1 MSNIKIRDVRVILT
15 EPDNIRLVIV
25 KVKTNEPELYGV
37 GCATFTQRPT
47 AVAAA
52 VADYLRPFLVGRDPA
67 DIEDIWQASYVSSYW
82 RNGPVLNNALS
93 GVDEALWDIKG
104 KLAGMPVYDLFGG
117 KARDA
122 AAVYV
127 HSTGRDPKE
136 VEDRAR
142 AFMDDGFHYVRV
154 QVATPGYATY
164 GTRGQRAERTA
175 PHDGPRIVTGRVTER
190 DPDLLYA
197 HPGGIFEPSPYVRS
211 ALSLFEHLRSTIGW
225 NVELLHDVHE
235 RIPPIQGVR
244 LAKELEPFNL
254 FFLEDLFAPE
264 DNDYFRIVR
273 QQTSTPLAMGE
284 LYNNPHEITPMV
296 KDRLIDFIRVHISQI
311 GGLTPARKLAAL
323 CEAFNVRTAWHGP
336 GDTSPVGHAANLMLD
351 LNTWNFGIQE
361 YAIFPERTR
370 EVFPGC
376 PEVRDGYMWPNGKPG
391 LGIDVD
397 EELAA
402 SHPFKERAF
411 GGAWDTVRRADG
423 SAVGEGPLVLKEP
436 EALTWGRRKVLV
448 VAVKDRQRPL
458 AAPAFDGQHDD
469 RAGRHVGH
477 DAELRDHAESQA
489 GRDGP
494 LHGLVA
500 SQLHHHLQLD

>member
-1 MSNIKIRDVRVILT
+1 MSDLQIRDVRVILT

-25 KVKTNEPELYGV
+25 KIETTEPELYGI

-47 AVAAA
+47 AVVSA
-52 VADYLRPFLVGRDPA
+52 VNDYLRPFLIGKNPA
-67 DIEDIWQASYVSSYW
+67 DIEDIWQSSYVSSYW

-93 GVDEALWDIKG
+93 GVDQALWDIKG
-104 KLAGMPVYDLFGG
+104 KLENMPVYDLFGG

-127 HSTGRDPKE
+127 HSTGDDLQE

-142 AFMDDGFHYVRV
+142 AFIDQGFHYIRV

-164 GTRGQRAERTA
+164 GSRGAVADDSLQT
-175 PHDGPRIVTGRVTER
+175 GPRVITDRVTQF
-190 DPDLLYA
+190 DSNKIYA
-197 HPGGIFEPSPYVRS
+197 HPGGIFEPRPYIKS
-211 ALSLFEHLRSTIGW
+211 ALGLFDHIRATIGW
-225 NVELLHDVHE
+225 DIEILHDVHE
-235 RIPPIQGVR
+235 RIPPIMGVD
-244 LAKELEPFNL
+244 LAKEVEQYKL

-273 QQTSTPLAMGE
+273 QQTSTPIAMGE
-284 LYNNPHEITPMV
+284 LYNSPHEIIPMV
-296 KDRLIDFIRVHISQI
+296 KDRLLDFIRVHISQI

-351 LNTWNFGIQE
+351 LNTINFGIQE
-361 YAIFPERTR
+361 YAIFQERTQ

-397 EELAA
+397 EGLAA
-402 SHPFKERAF
+402 KYPFKERAF

-423 SAVGEGPLVLKEP
+423 G
-436 EALTWGRRKVLV
+436 V
-448 VAVKDRQRPL
+448 VRP
-458 AAPAFDGQHDD
+458 
-469 RAGRHVGH
+469 
-477 DAELRDHAESQA
+477 
-489 GRDGP
+489 
-494 LHGLVA
+494 
-500 SQLHHHLQLD
+500 

>member
-1 MSNIKIRDVRVILT
+1 MSDLQIRDVRVILT

-25 KVKTNEPELYGV
+25 KIETTEPELYGI

-47 AVAAA
+47 AVVSA
-52 VADYLRPFLVGRDPA
+52 VNDYLRPFLIGKNPA
-67 DIEDIWQASYVSSYW
+67 DIEDIWQSSYVSSYW

-93 GVDEALWDIKG
+93 GVDQALWDIKG
-104 KLAGMPVYDLFGG
+104 KLANMPVYDLFGG

-127 HSTGRDPKE
+127 HSTGDDLQE

-142 AFMDDGFHYVRV
+142 AFIDQGFHYIRV

-164 GTRGQRAERTA
+164 GSRGAVADDSLQT
-175 PHDGPRIVTGRVTER
+175 GPRVITDRVTKF
-190 DPDLLYA
+190 DSNKIYA
-197 HPGGIFEPSPYVRS
+197 HPGGIFEPRPYIKS
-211 ALSLFEHLRSTIGW
+211 ALGLFDHIRATIGW
-225 NVELLHDVHE
+225 DIEILHDVHE
-235 RIPPIQGVR
+235 RIPPIMGVD
-244 LAKELEPFNL
+244 LAKEVEEYKL

-264 DNDYFRIVR
+264 DNDYFRMVR
-273 QQTSTPLAMGE
+273 QQTSTPIAMGE
-284 LYNNPHEITPMV
+284 LYNSPHEIIPMV
-296 KDRLIDFIRVHISQI
+296 KDRLLDFIRVHISQI

-351 LNTWNFGIQE
+351 LNTINFGIQE
-361 YAIFPERTR
+361 YAIFQERTQ

-402 SHPFKERAF
+402 KYPFKERAF
-411 GGAWDTVRRADG
+411 GGAWDTVRSADG
-423 SAVGEGPLVLKEP
+423 G
-436 EALTWGRRKVLV
+436 V
-448 VAVKDRQRPL
+448 VRP
-458 AAPAFDGQHDD
+458 
-469 RAGRHVGH
+469 
-477 DAELRDHAESQA
+477 
-489 GRDGP
+489 
-494 LHGLVA
+494 
-500 SQLHHHLQLD
+500 

>member
-1 MSNIKIRDVRVILT
+1 MSDLQIRDVRVILT

-25 KVKTNEPELYGV
+25 KIETTEPELYGI

-47 AVAAA
+47 AVVSA
-52 VADYLRPFLVGRDPA
+52 VNDYLRPFLIGKNPA
-67 DIEDIWQASYVSSYW
+67 DIEDIWQSSYVSSYW

-93 GVDEALWDIKG
+93 GVDQALWDIKG
-104 KLAGMPVYDLFGG
+104 KLANMPVYDLFGG

-127 HSTGRDPKE
+127 HSTGDDLQE

-142 AFMDDGFHYVRV
+142 AFIDQGFHYIRV

-164 GTRGQRAERTA
+164 GSRGAVADDSLQT
-175 PHDGPRIVTGRVTER
+175 GPRVITDRVTKF
-190 DPDLLYA
+190 DSNTIYA
-197 HPGGIFEPSPYVRS
+197 HPGGIFEPRPYIKS
-211 ALSLFEHLRSTIGW
+211 ALGLFEHIRATIGW
-225 NVELLHDVHE
+225 DIEILHDVHE
-235 RIPPIQGVR
+235 RIPPIMGVD
-244 LAKELEPFNL
+244 LAKEVEQYKL

-264 DNDYFRIVR
+264 DNDYFRMVR
-273 QQTSTPLAMGE
+273 QQTSTPIAMGE
-284 LYNNPHEITPMV
+284 LYNSPHEIIPMV
-296 KDRLIDFIRVHISQI
+296 KDRLLDFMRVHISQI

-351 LNTWNFGIQE
+351 LNTINFGIQE
-361 YAIFPERTR
+361 YAIFQGRTQ

-376 PEVRDGYMWPNGKPG
+376 PEVRGGYMWPNGKPG

-402 SHPFKERAF
+402 KYPFKERAF

-423 SAVGEGPLVLKEP
+423 G
-436 EALTWGRRKVLV
+436 V
-448 VAVKDRQRPL
+448 VRP
-458 AAPAFDGQHDD
+458 
-469 RAGRHVGH
+469 
-477 DAELRDHAESQA
+477 
-489 GRDGP
+489 
-494 LHGLVA
+494 
-500 SQLHHHLQLD
+500 

>member
-1 MSNIKIRDVRVILT
+1 MSDLQIRDVRVILT

-25 KVKTNEPELYGV
+25 KIETTEPELYGI

-47 AVAAA
+47 AVVSA
-52 VADYLRPFLVGRDPA
+52 VNDYLRPFLIGKNPA
-67 DIEDIWQASYVSSYW
+67 DIEDIWQSSYVSSYW

-93 GVDEALWDIKG
+93 GVDQALWDIKG
-104 KLAGMPVYDLFGG
+104 KLANMPVYDLFGG

-127 HSTGRDPKE
+127 HSTGDDLQE

-142 AFMDDGFHYVRV
+142 AFIDQGFHYIRV

-164 GTRGQRAERTA
+164 GSRGAVADDSLQT
-175 PHDGPRIVTGRVTER
+175 GPRVITDRVTKF
-190 DPDLLYA
+190 DSNTIYA
-197 HPGGIFEPSPYVRS
+197 HPGGIFEPRPYIKS
-211 ALSLFEHLRSTIGW
+211 ALGLFDHIRATIGW
-225 NVELLHDVHE
+225 DIEILHDVHE
-235 RIPPIQGVR
+235 RIPPIMGVD
-244 LAKELEPFNL
+244 LAKEVEQYKL

-264 DNDYFRIVR
+264 DNDYFRMVR
-273 QQTSTPLAMGE
+273 QQTSTPIAMGE
-284 LYNNPHEITPMV
+284 LYNSPHEIIPMV
-296 KDRLIDFIRVHISQI
+296 KDRLLDFMRVHISQI

-351 LNTWNFGIQE
+351 LNTINFGIQE
-361 YAIFPERTR
+361 YAIFQERTQ

-402 SHPFKERAF
+402 KYPFKERAF

-423 SAVGEGPLVLKEP
+423 G
-436 EALTWGRRKVLV
+436 V
-448 VAVKDRQRPL
+448 VRP
-458 AAPAFDGQHDD
+458 
-469 RAGRHVGH
+469 
-477 DAELRDHAESQA
+477 
-489 GRDGP
+489 
-494 LHGLVA
+494 
-500 SQLHHHLQLD
+500 

>member
-1 MSNIKIRDVRVILT
+1 MSDLQIRDVRVILT

-25 KVKTNEPELYGV
+25 KIETTEPELYGI

-47 AVAAA
+47 AVVSA
-52 VADYLRPFLVGRDPA
+52 VNDYLRPFLIGKNPA
-67 DIEDIWQASYVSSYW
+67 DIEDIWQSSYVSSYW

-93 GVDEALWDIKG
+93 GVDQALWDIKG
-104 KLAGMPVYDLFGG
+104 KLANMPVYDLFGG

-127 HSTGRDPKE
+127 HSTGDDLQE

-142 AFMDDGFHYVRV
+142 AFIDQGFHYIRV

-164 GTRGQRAERTA
+164 GSRGAVADDSSQT
-175 PHDGPRIVTGRVTER
+175 GPRVITDRVTKF
-190 DPDLLYA
+190 DSNTIYA
-197 HPGGIFEPSPYVRS
+197 HPGGIFEPRPYIKS
-211 ALSLFEHLRSTIGW
+211 ALGLFEHIRATIGW
-225 NVELLHDVHE
+225 DIEILHDVHE
-235 RIPPIQGVR
+235 RIPPIMGVD
-244 LAKELEPFNL
+244 LAKEVEQYKL

-264 DNDYFRIVR
+264 DNDYFRMVR
-273 QQTSTPLAMGE
+273 QQTSTPIAMGE
-284 LYNNPHEITPMV
+284 LYNSPHEIIPMV
-296 KDRLIDFIRVHISQI
+296 KDRLLDFMRVHISQI

-351 LNTWNFGIQE
+351 LNTINFGIQE
-361 YAIFPERTR
+361 YAIFQERTQ

-402 SHPFKERAF
+402 KYPFKERAF

-423 SAVGEGPLVLKEP
+423 G
-436 EALTWGRRKVLV
+436 V
-448 VAVKDRQRPL
+448 VRP
-458 AAPAFDGQHDD
+458 
-469 RAGRHVGH
+469 
-477 DAELRDHAESQA
+477 
-489 GRDGP
+489 
-494 LHGLVA
+494 
-500 SQLHHHLQLD
+500 

>member
-1 MSNIKIRDVRVILT
+1 MSDLQIRDVRVILT

-25 KVKTNEPELYGV
+25 KIETTEPELYGI

-47 AVAAA
+47 AVVSA
-52 VADYLRPFLVGRDPA
+52 VNDYLRPFLIGKNPA
-67 DIEDIWQASYVSSYW
+67 DIEDIWQSSYVSSYW

-93 GVDEALWDIKG
+93 GVDQALWDIKG
-104 KLAGMPVYDLFGG
+104 KLANMPVYDLFGG

-127 HSTGRDPKE
+127 HSTGDDLQE

-142 AFMDDGFHYVRV
+142 AFIDQGFHYIRV

-164 GTRGQRAERTA
+164 GSRGAVADDSLQT
-175 PHDGPRIVTGRVTER
+175 GPRVITDRVTKF
-190 DPDLLYA
+190 DSNTIYA
-197 HPGGIFEPSPYVRS
+197 HPGGIFEPRPYIKS
-211 ALSLFEHLRSTIGW
+211 ALGLFEHMRATIGW
-225 NVELLHDVHE
+225 DIEILHDVHE
-235 RIPPIQGVR
+235 RIPPIMGVD
-244 LAKELEPFNL
+244 LAKEVEQYKL

-264 DNDYFRIVR
+264 DNDYFRMVR
-273 QQTSTPLAMGE
+273 QQTSTPIAMGE
-284 LYNNPHEITPMV
+284 LYNSPHEIIPMV
-296 KDRLIDFIRVHISQI
+296 KERLLDFMRVHISQI

-351 LNTWNFGIQE
+351 LNTINFGIQE
-361 YAIFPERTR
+361 YAIFQERTQ

-402 SHPFKERAF
+402 KYPFKERAF

-423 SAVGEGPLVLKEP
+423 G
-436 EALTWGRRKVLV
+436 V
-448 VAVKDRQRPL
+448 VRP
-458 AAPAFDGQHDD
+458 
-469 RAGRHVGH
+469 
-477 DAELRDHAESQA
+477 
-489 GRDGP
+489 
-494 LHGLVA
+494 
-500 SQLHHHLQLD
+500 